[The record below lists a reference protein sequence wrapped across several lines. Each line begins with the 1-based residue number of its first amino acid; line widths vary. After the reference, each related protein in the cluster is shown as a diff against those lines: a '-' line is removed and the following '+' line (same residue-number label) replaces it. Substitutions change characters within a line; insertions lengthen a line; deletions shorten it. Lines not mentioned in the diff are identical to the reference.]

1 MCLFQFRVRSAY
13 QSNFCD
19 AKFQFKFAHHTRIW
33 VIQFCENRGILS
45 DKSLRRRIIPGMDDL
60 RKEDSREQYFILT
73 TFPSDRYFK

>member
-1 MCLFQFRVRSAY
+1 ML
-13 QSNFCD
+13 NFNSSS
-19 AKFQFKFAHHTRIW
+19 RIIH
-33 VIQFCENRGILS
+33 VSGSFNFVKNRGILS